1 MSSFKYLNRQFIIS
15 ILFIFFFGNL
25 SHFIYNLTGNL
36 TFVGAFF
43 PVNESVWEHLK
54 LLLIP
59 VIFWWELFY
68 IINKG
73 KLLID
78 RDKWFFATIIA
89 LLSSMIFQLSFFY
102 LYTGSLGIESLI
114 IDISIFLFSVIL
126 GQFIGLH
133 IYKYSKGINYKVSFF
148 ILIIIVLFFIYI
160 TFNAPH
166 LPIFLDGNTGN
177 YGL

>member
-36 TFVGAFF
+36 TFIGAFF

-160 TFNAPH
+160 TFNSPH
-166 LPIFLDGNTGN
+166 LPIFLDGNTGI

>member
-15 ILFIFFFGNL
+15 ILFIFFFGSL

-59 VIFWWELFY
+59 VTFWWKLFY

-102 LYTGSLGIESLI
+102 LYTGALGIESLI

-126 GQFIGLH
+126 GQFMGLH

-160 TFNAPH
+160 TFNTPH
-166 LPIFLDGNTGN
+166 LPIFS
-177 YGL
+177 